1 MKKLCSGVTILLMLL
16 STVTVRAAPME
27 KTTFKQKVFFT
38 NTTNEDITP
47 QMDSYKF
54 SIQEVEEKDLVR
66 LREDA
71 PLYKGDLKNVTL
83 LTTEIA
89 FDSVI
94 VPANTEDFEFTSD
107 IDLDFKDFEEVGDYR
122 YILSNDTLNEKAYF
136 DVRVVREEGEIKVNS
151 CVFYS
156 NTTFET
162 KTDGFVA
169 SYLLENEDPIE
180 LVYKVIFR
188 FEDPSGKNL
197 TDDILFSRTEF
208 VTGPVKP
215 EPVKLAHGPMVL
227 GARRAFTETD
237 ALNMYQSV
245 LKDFLGR
252 GYTLIKDEVADHTG
266 NSWYSDDPNI
276 TMVYHI
282 VMKAPEPTPTV
293 TPVPSE
299 TPTPKPPPLITKTG
313 ELIAKYYYIGLIF
326 VGIGCAI
333 GILLAAER
341 IGKSGKKDDSDDE
354 NGKEN

>member
-122 YILSNDTLNEKAYF
+122 YILSNDTLNEKA
-136 DVRVVREEGEIKVNS
+136 VVS
-151 CVFYS
+151 S
-156 NTTFET
+156 
-162 KTDGFVA
+162 
-169 SYLLENEDPIE
+169 
-180 LVYKVIFR
+180 
-188 FEDPSGKNL
+188 
-197 TDDILFSRTEF
+197 ILIRHL
-208 VTGPVKP
+208 KQRQ
-215 EPVKLAHGPMVL
+215 M
-227 GARRAFTETD
+227 
-237 ALNMYQSV
+237 AL
-245 LKDFLGR
+245 
-252 GYTLIKDEVADHTG
+252 
-266 NSWYSDDPNI
+266 
-276 TMVYHI
+276 
-282 VMKAPEPTPTV
+282 
-293 TPVPSE
+293 
-299 TPTPKPPPLITKTG
+299 
-313 ELIAKYYYIGLIF
+313 
-326 VGIGCAI
+326 
-333 GILLAAER
+333 
-341 IGKSGKKDDSDDE
+341 
-354 NGKEN
+354 